1 MKLIPLVLIIAGFIF
16 IVSAKN
22 DRDPRN
28 VIFEAL
34 NIKMRVKDPNPIGVG
49 QKVGTWVQPSE
60 SLTPND
66 GTKTVSV

>member
-1 MKLIPLVLIIAGFIF
+1 MKLIPLILIIAGFVF

-28 VIFEAL
+28 VVFEAL
-34 NIKMRVKDPNPIGVG
+34 GIKMRVKDPAPIGVG
-49 QKVGTWVQPSE
+49 QYVGQWVQPSA